1 MSVENLDAYQVPSF
15 EEWFEARYFQAFYD
29 RYCHGGMTLS
39 REKVAEIFGVDP
51 SEMNDELLASIK
63 NIFTLHERYLP
74 VLYKQ
79 FTDQL
84 DIDIRAEE

>member
-1 MSVENLDAYQVPSF
+1 
-15 EEWFEARYFQAFYD
+15 
-29 RYCHGGMTLS
+29 MTLS

-63 NIFTLHERYLP
+63 NIFTLHERYLIG
-74 VLYKQ
+74 LYKQ
-79 FTDQL
+79 FFDQL

>member
-1 MSVENLDAYQVPSF
+1 
-15 EEWFEARYFQAFYD
+15 
-29 RYCHGGMTLS
+29 MTLS
-39 REKVAEIFGVDP
+39 REKVTEIFGVDP
-51 SEMNDELLASIK
+51 SEMNDELLADIK

-84 DIDIRAEE
+84 DIDIRAE